1 MGPASQVYIK
11 KSCKMSSYFQGIAIG
26 LTFAVLPGPGFFA
39 LVQTGIRRGLQ
50 AGICQSIGIF
60 LGDIF
65 VLLLCYFGI
74 TRILGVDPRNNLC
87 FQIIGGIVLT
97 VLGFYTF
104 SKRGV
109 QTYPYHDRKSI
120 SIRNNKQIY
129 LIKGFS
135 LNVFNPGIWFIWIT
149 VIVSISARYGANDRS
164 SLIFLAGILSAT
176 LTADFMKC
184 FVSHHISRFFD
195 TQTMT
200 RINHVIG
207 IILIVFGVVLMFFR
221 K

>member
-1 MGPASQVYIK
+1 
-11 KSCKMSSYFQGIAIG
+11 MSAYFQGIIMG
-26 LTFAVLPGPGFFA
+26 LTFAFLPGPGFFA
-39 LVQTGIRRGLQ
+39 LVQTSIRSGFQ
-50 AGICQSIGIF
+50 AGLCLSIGIF
-60 LGDIF
+60 FSDIF
-65 VLLLCYFGI
+65 ALLFCFFGI
-74 TRILGVDPRNNLC
+74 MQLLGVDPQNSLW
-87 FQIIGGIVLT
+87 FQIIGGMVFTIT
-97 VLGFYTF
+97 GFYTF
-104 SKRGV
+104 NKRGV
-109 QTYPYHDRKSI
+109 QTYPYHNRKSI
-120 SIRNNKQIY
+120 SIRNNKQMY
-129 LIKGFS
+129 VIKGFF
-135 LNVFNPGIWFIWIT
+135 LNVFNPGIWFIWIAI
-149 VIVSISARYGANDRS
+149 IVSISARYDTNDRS

>member
-1 MGPASQVYIK
+1 
-11 KSCKMSSYFQGIAIG
+11 MSAYFQGIVIG

-39 LVQTGIRRGLQ
+39 LVQISIRSGFR

-60 LGDIF
+60 LSDIF

-74 TRILGVDPRNNLC
+74 TRILGVDPRNNVW
-87 FQIIGGIVLT
+87 FQIIGGMVLT
-97 VLGFYTF
+97 ILGFYTF
-104 SKRGV
+104 NKRGV
-109 QTYPYHDRKSI
+109 QTYPYQNRKLN
-120 SIRNNKQIY
+120 SIRNHNQLY
-129 LIKGFS
+129 VIKGFF

-149 VIVSISARYGANDRS
+149 IIVSISASYGANDLS

-200 RINHVIG
+200 RINHFIG

>member
-1 MGPASQVYIK
+1 
-11 KSCKMSSYFQGIAIG
+11 MSAYFQGIAIG

-39 LVQTGIRRGLQ
+39 LVQTSIRRGFR

-60 LGDIF
+60 LSDIF

-74 TRILGVDPRNNLC
+74 TRILGVDPWNNLC

-97 VLGFYTF
+97 VLGFYTLT
-104 SKRGV
+104 KRGV
-109 QTYPYHDRKSI
+109 QTYPYHNRKSI
-120 SIRNNKQIY
+120 SIRNSKQIY
-129 LIKGFS
+129 LIKGFF

-149 VIVSISARYGANDRS
+149 AIVSISARYGTNDPS

-176 LTADFMKC
+176 LMADFMKC
-184 FVSHHISRFFD
+184 FVSHHISQFFD

-200 RINHVIG
+200 RINHFIG